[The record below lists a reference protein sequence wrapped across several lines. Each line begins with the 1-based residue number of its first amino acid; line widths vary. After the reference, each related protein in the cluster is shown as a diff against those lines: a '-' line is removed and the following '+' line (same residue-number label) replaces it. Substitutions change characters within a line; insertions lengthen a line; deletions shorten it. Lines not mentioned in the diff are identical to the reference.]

1 VVDER
6 NDILAGIEELRTHDV
21 VDIVRAT
28 SQAAGIDAA
37 VSLLADVQREVG
49 LRWQTQ
55 HWTVAEEHAATA
67 IVDIAL
73 TAAALETTP
82 PAGEAVA
89 VLVCGEGEW
98 HGLPARMAAEQL
110 RAAGCEV
117 LFLGTSV
124 PADHVKAY
132 LRKSRVTAVLVSCT
146 VPIHLG
152 GTRRTVAAAH
162 AAGVPAIVGGAAFDR
177 AGRRAAAIG
186 ADAYAAATGDAALL
200 LREWVRQ
207 PPQLADATVSDAA
220 ALALAATRPTV
231 VAAAMELLAQ
241 RFPPFAA
248 YTDDQRDSTREDF
261 DYILQ
266 FVEAA
271 LLTDDPTV
279 VAEFVQWLSRL
290 LTARDLPASIVPL
303 SLDVLHD
310 CVSPDAAGARRLLSR
325 SHTPSIPNQYRQG
338 GRVGRTP
345 RRH

>member
-1 VVDER
+1 VADGP
-6 NDILAGIEELRTHDV
+6 NDILAGIEQLRTLDV

-28 SQAAGIDAA
+28 TQTVGIDAA

-49 LRWQTQ
+49 MRWQTRQ
-55 HWTVAEEHAATA
+55 WTVAEEHAATA

-82 PAGEAVA
+82 RAGEAVA

-110 RAAGCEV
+110 RAAGCGIV
-117 LFLGTSV
+117 FLGTSV
-124 PADHVKAY
+124 PADHVNAY
-132 LRKSRVTAVLVSCT
+132 LRSTRVTAVLVSCT

-152 GTRRTVAAAH
+152 GARRTVAAAH

-186 ADAYAAATGDAALL
+186 ADACAAAAGDADLL

-207 PPQLADATVSDAA
+207 PPRLADPTVSDTA

-241 RFPPFAA
+241 RFPRFAA
-248 YTDDQRDSTREDF
+248 FTVAQRESTRADF

-266 FVEAA
+266 FLEAA

-279 VAEFVQWLSRL
+279 LAEFVQWLTRL
-290 LTARDLPASIVPL
+290 LTARDLPPSIVPL
-303 SLDVLHD
+303 SLEVLHD
-310 CVSPDAAGARRLLSR
+310 CLSPDATEAARTLRCSYAR
-325 SHTPSIPNQYRQG
+325 HG
-338 GRVGRTP
+338 GDSDAPVAE
-345 RRH
+345 